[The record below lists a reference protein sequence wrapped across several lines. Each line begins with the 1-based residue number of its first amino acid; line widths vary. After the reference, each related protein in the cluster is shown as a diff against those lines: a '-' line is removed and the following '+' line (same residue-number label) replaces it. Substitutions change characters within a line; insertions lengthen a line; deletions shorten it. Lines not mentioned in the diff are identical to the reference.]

1 MRRDEPPPAL
11 RRDPAPTVP
20 RLALRAADAARALA
34 ISEPTLRNLSDLP
47 RVRLGTAVLYRTA
60 SLDAWL
66 AERERTPEAE
76 ANNQAESNEPTATDA
91 VG

>member
-1 MRRDEPPPAL
+1 MHREPPPAL
-11 RRDPAPTVP
+11 RRDHATSVP

-60 SLDAWL
+60 TLDQWL
-66 AERERTPEAE
+66 ASRERAPGDE
-76 ANNQAESNEPTATDA
+76 QADTNHSPSTD
-91 VG
+91 